1 MNLTFDTHNLLASLD
16 IGEGVPVYALSGTVF
31 ESRLSYGHRIDFLI
45 AHRYRFQIRELQSLL
60 TSFAYS
66 RAASNAEALVILK
79 EIQKSLLQDIRN
91 SLSTGFAEEDMA
103 RFVIDNYMFVN
114 RNGMLSIA
122 NTNIEINDDLRDV
135 KMGDVLNRAYNN
147 VLSPAEIRHL
157 VMSVGNAATSI
168 YKATRV

>member
-45 AHRYRFQIRELQSLL
+45 AHRYRFQIREIQSLL

-91 SLSTGFAEEDMA
+91 SLSTGYAIEDMA

>member
-91 SLSTGFAEEDMA
+91 SLSTGYAEEDMA
-103 RFVIDNYMFVN
+103 RFVIENYMFVN

-157 VMSVGNAATSI
+157 VMSVSNAATSI

>member
-91 SLSTGFAEEDMA
+91 SLSTGYAEEDMA

-135 KMGDVLNRAYNN
+135 KMGYFLNRAYNN

>member
-122 NTNIEINDDLRDV
+122 NTNIDVNDDLRDV
-135 KMGDVLNRAYNN
+135 KIGDVLNRAYNN
-147 VLSPAEIRHL
+147 VLSPAEIRYL

-168 YKATRV
+168 YKAIRV

>member
-91 SLSTGFAEEDMA
+91 SLSTGYAEEDMA
-103 RFVIDNYMFVN
+103 RFVIDHYMFVN

-122 NTNIEINDDLRDV
+122 NTNIDVNDDLRDV

>member
-103 RFVIDNYMFVN
+103 RFVIENYMFVN

-157 VMSVGNAATSI
+157 VMSVSNAATSI